1 MSSSLSL
8 YFYRLLTPYGSLKY
22 GFTKAMVEREQSIK
36 LRLEQRTDGTVVT
49 LKRLPNWVLLLW
61 ELPGRIFR
69 SSARA
74 EDLAGFLRDFG
85 VMLTA
90 GVSAM
95 DALKTLAEED
105 QGSPGVAAIAK
116 IVAEDM
122 SAGMRI
128 PQSLQRHPDIFPE
141 TIRSL
146 AELGDQSG
154 EISKMMLEG
163 ASHIERLI
171 DIRRDVTTALIYP
184 AFVIVTIIGVG
195 LFWLYYVVPNMAQL
209 FKQMQAKL
217 PPLTKWL
224 ISISDVLVN
233 YVVLSL
239 GFFILLIAV
248 IVFAY
253 RRLPR
258 FKYFCHE
265 CLHRLP
271 VVKKITVASGMAFM
285 TEHLSLLIKAGLD
298 FLTSIEVLARAT
310 PDEYYRARLKRVGDG
325 VARGEGIAAA
335 MRRVG
340 GFPPMAVRMIS
351 VGEEAGSLDKQL
363 DQLST
368 EYKKRLDV
376 VVKSLSE
383 IIKPLLILI
392 AGGMF
397 IFLIVALLLPIYD
410 LVRQSVGHSLGG

>member
-1 MSSSLSL
+1 MSHSLSL
-8 YFYRLLTPYGSLKY
+8 YFYRLLTPHGSVKY

-36 LRLEQRTDGTVVT
+36 LRLEQRTDGTVIT
-49 LKRLPNWVLLLW
+49 LKRLPNWGLFLS

-69 SSARA
+69 GSARA
-74 EDLAGFLRDFG
+74 EDLSGFLRDFG

-95 DALKTLAEED
+95 DALKTLAEEE

-116 IVAEDM
+116 VVAEDM

-154 EISKMMLEG
+154 EIAKMMMEG

-184 AFVIVTIIGVG
+184 FFVIVTIIGVG

-233 YVVLSL
+233 YVVLSIAL
-239 GFFILLIAV
+239 FVLLIIA
-248 IVFAY
+248 IGIAY
-253 RRLPR
+253 RRLPG
-258 FKYFCHE
+258 FKYVCHDW
-265 CLHRLP
+265 LHRLP
-271 VVKKITVASGMAFM
+271 IVKKITVASGMAFM
-285 TEHLSLLIKAGLD
+285 TEHLSLLVKAGLD

-310 PDEYYRARLKRVGDG
+310 SDEYYRARLRRVGEG

-363 DQLST
+363 DQLSA